1 MNFPKCQV
9 ASSLLVS
16 SMGNELKKTPIMGEV
31 DHTFPASVSEVDTP
45 AGNVHFTLLKK
56 KKPAICHICGYTAA
70 TSLKSQLKHL
80 HSPNIMRTI
89 F

>member
-16 SMGNELKKTPIMGEV
+16 SMGNELKKTLIMGEV

-45 AGNVHFTLLKK
+45 AGNVHFTL
-56 KKPAICHICGYTAA
+56 
-70 TSLKSQLKHL
+70 
-80 HSPNIMRTI
+80 
-89 F
+89 